1 MPWQPNNRREMDGCR
16 VVERTK
22 MLRAKPASIAY
33 GEPKMRTYT
42 YAVLHAIRVRCMR
55 RMRMRMFV

>member
-1 MPWQPNNRREMDGCR
+1 MDGCR

-42 YAVLHAIRVRCMR
+42 YVVLSACDSGSLYASYAYAHVCVREGRAV
-55 RMRMRMFV
+55 